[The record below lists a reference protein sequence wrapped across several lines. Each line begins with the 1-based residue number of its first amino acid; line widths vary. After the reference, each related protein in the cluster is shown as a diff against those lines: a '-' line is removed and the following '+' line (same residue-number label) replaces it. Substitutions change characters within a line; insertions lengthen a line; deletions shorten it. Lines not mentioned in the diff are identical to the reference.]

1 MKTPLQELKET
12 LWTKPKELSKREVL
26 IMIDKLMDFEKE
38 IITKAANHGHNKYIN
53 EQIKNE
59 YQSNNKTF
67 GQHYYNDL
75 YNSK

>member
-12 LWTKPKELSKREVL
+12 LWVKNKELSKREVL
-26 IMIDKLMDFEKE
+26 IMIDRLMDFEKE
-38 IITKAANHGHNKYIN
+38 IIVKAANHGHNKYIN

-67 GQHYYNDL
+67 GQNYYNDL
-75 YNSK
+75 YNPK